1 MEEGICTY
9 TPDRLALLFDEQLA
23 ILQLAS
29 SQQFTIAALFKQKEA
44 VIAKASEMIFL
55 ESHIPFIPVI
65 PSEWRSPLD
74 QVVFLHEQQKGF
86 CFIEPHNIWNN
97 QEMPQSP
104 YYIFNVEDGTALR
117 RENPR
122 AHEHHLDESG
132 RRFLTADEI
141 INLALQ
147 QEVLRRHWIVAP
159 GSSCQSLGEDGK
171 MVKGLPFLVRSST
184 QVVMQCAHVANLQKL
199 ASRFSF
205 DWGLPTCFKESYSGN
220 ITPASD

>member
-1 MEEGICTY
+1 MSEGICTY
-9 TPDRLALLFDEQLA
+9 TKASLALLFDEQLA
-23 ILQLAS
+23 VLQAVS
-29 SQQFTIAALFKQKEA
+29 TQQVTISALFKQKES
-44 VIAKASEMIFL
+44 VIARASEIIFL
-55 ESHIPFIPVI
+55 NSHTPFIPVI

-74 QVVFLHEQQKGF
+74 QVVFLHEERNGF
-86 CFIEPHNIWNN
+86 CLVDPQNIWNN
-97 QEMPQSP
+97 YEMPQKP

-147 QEVLRRHWIVAP
+147 NEVLRRHWLVAP
-159 GSSCQSLGEDGK
+159 GSSCQSLAEDGSV
-171 MVKGLPFLVRSST
+171 VKGFPFLIRGSNRII
-184 QVVMQCAHVANLQKL
+184 MQCVHTANLQKI
-199 ASRFSF
+199 ASRYSY

-220 ITPASD
+220 VTSAPD